1 MILLMI
7 VILLYYITNFKVL
20 YYFAWVIGI
29 GYLGLLA
36 FITLANACGKVLAN
50 RNLYPEDING
60 IAYRYL
66 FTGCK
71 SRYEYEY
78 LVNFLIDNTSIREEL
93 LK

>member
-1 MILLMI
+1 MIKI
-7 VILLYYITNFKVL
+7 NFEKEDC
-20 YYFAWVIGI
+20 INDRE
-29 GYLGLLA
+29 LA
-36 FITLANACGKVLAN
+36 FITLANVCGKVLAN
-50 RNLYPEDING
+50 RTLYPEDINE

-78 LVNFLIDNTSIREEL
+78 LVNFLIDNLTIRKEL

>member
-1 MILLMI
+1 MIKI
-7 VILLYYITNFKVL
+7 NFNKESS
-20 YYFAWVIGI
+20 INDRE
-29 GYLGLLA
+29 LA

-50 RNLYPEDING
+50 RNLYPEDINK

-66 FTGCK
+66 FSGCK

-78 LVNFLIDNTSIREEL
+78 LVNFLIDNLIIRKEL

>member
-1 MILLMI
+1 MIKI
-7 VILLYYITNFKVL
+7 NFEKDDS
-20 YYFAWVIGI
+20 INDRE
-29 GYLGLLA
+29 LA

-50 RNLYPEDING
+50 RTLYPEDINE

-78 LVNFLIDNTSIREEL
+78 LVNFLIDNTTIRKEL

>member
-1 MILLMI
+1 MIKI
-7 VILLYYITNFKVL
+7 NFEKEGSINDRE
-20 YYFAWVIGI
+20 F
-29 GYLGLLA
+29 A
-36 FITLANACGKVLAN
+36 FITLANSCGKVLAN
-50 RNLYPEDING
+50 STLYPEDINQ

-78 LVNFLIDNTSIREEL
+78 LVNFLIDNLTIRKEL

>member
-1 MILLMI
+1 MIKI
-7 VILLYYITNFKVL
+7 NFNKEGS
-20 YYFAWVIGI
+20 INDRE
-29 GYLGLLA
+29 LA
-36 FITLANACGKVLAN
+36 FITLANSCGKVLAN
-50 RNLYPEDING
+50 RNLYPEDINA

-78 LVNFLIDNTSIREEL
+78 LVNFLIDNTSIRKEL

>member
-1 MILLMI
+1 MVKI
-7 VILLYYITNFKVL
+7 NFEKEGS
-20 YYFAWVIGI
+20 INDRE
-29 GYLGLLA
+29 LA
-36 FITLANACGKVLAN
+36 FITLASACGRVLSN
-50 RNLYPEDING
+50 RNLYPEDINE

-78 LVNFLIDNTSIREEL
+78 LVNFLIDNTSIRKEL

>member
-1 MILLMI
+1 MIKI
-7 VILLYYITNFKVL
+7 NFEKEDSINDRE
-20 YYFAWVIGI
+20 FA
-29 GYLGLLA
+29 Y
-36 FITLANACGKVLAN
+36 ITLANACGKVLAN

-71 SRYEYEY
+71 SRHEYEY
-78 LVNFLIDNTSIREEL
+78 LVNFLIDNLTIRKEL

>member
-1 MILLMI
+1 MIKI
-7 VILLYYITNFKVL
+7 NFKKEGSINDREL
-20 YYFAWVIGI
+20 SY
-29 GYLGLLA
+29 
-36 FITLANACGKVLAN
+36 ITLANACGKVLAN
-50 RNLYPEDING
+50 RSLYPEDINK

-78 LVNFLIDNTSIREEL
+78 LVNFLIDNTTIRKEL

>member
-1 MILLMI
+1 MIKI
-7 VILLYYITNFKVL
+7 NFEKDGS
-20 YYFAWVIGI
+20 INDRE
-29 GYLGLLA
+29 LA

-50 RNLYPEDING
+50 RTLYPEDINE

-66 FTGCK
+66 FSGCK

-78 LVNFLIDNTSIREEL
+78 LVNFLIDNLSIRKEL

>member
-1 MILLMI
+1 MIKI
-7 VILLYYITNFKVL
+7 NFEKDGS
-20 YYFAWVIGI
+20 INDRE
-29 GYLGLLA
+29 LA
-36 FITLANACGKVLAN
+36 FITLVNACGKVLAN
-50 RNLYPEDING
+50 RSLYPEDINK

-78 LVNFLIDNTSIREEL
+78 LVNFLIDNTTIRKEL

>member
-1 MILLMI
+1 MIKI
-7 VILLYYITNFKVL
+7 NFEKEGSINDRE
-20 YYFAWVIGI
+20 F
-29 GYLGLLA
+29 A
-36 FITLANACGKVLAN
+36 FITLANSCGKVLSN
-50 RNLYPEDING
+50 RSLYPEDINE

-78 LVNFLIDNTSIREEL
+78 LVNFLIDNLTIRKEL

>member
-1 MILLMI
+1 MIKI
-7 VILLYYITNFKVL
+7 NFEKEGTINDRE
-20 YYFAWVIGI
+20 F
-29 GYLGLLA
+29 A

-50 RNLYPEDING
+50 RTLYPEDINK

-71 SRYEYEY
+71 NRYEYEY
-78 LVNFLIDNTSIREEL
+78 LVNFLINNLSIRKEL